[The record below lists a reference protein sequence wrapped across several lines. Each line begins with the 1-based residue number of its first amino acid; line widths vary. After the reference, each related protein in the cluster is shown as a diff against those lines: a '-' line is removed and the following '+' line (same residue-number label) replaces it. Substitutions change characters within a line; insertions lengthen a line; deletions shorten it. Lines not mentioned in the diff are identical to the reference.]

1 MRDTVC
7 IRSAYGQSSSR
18 HDAVVDHVRVEVIH
32 EEEDDVRPRGDR
44 SGAGDSDSA
53 CQRDSEADAESLSVD
68 THLVL
73 VT

>member
-18 HDAVVDHVRVEVIH
+18 HDAVVDHVRVEVSH

-44 SGAGDSDSA
+44 SGAGDSDAA

-68 THLVL
+68 AHLVL

>member
-1 MRDTVC
+1 M
-7 IRSAYGQSSSR
+7 SG
-18 HDAVVDHVRVEVIH
+18 
-32 EEEDDVRPRGDR
+32 RG
-44 SGAGDSDSA
+44 AIAA